1 MEQARVKFV
10 IRNRVNYAWGE
21 GRRARAKIKR
31 SQEAHLDRFRV
42 VSLVGG
48 DVVHRDATRTLDA
61 ALAEA
66 GSRMRQDLK
75 ITEVRIL
82 RVALGS
88 SGAAAAPQPSPLTCA
103 PLALAA

>member
-1 MEQARVKFV
+1 
-10 IRNRVNYAWGE
+10 
-21 GRRARAKIKR
+21 
-31 SQEAHLDRFRV
+31 
-42 VSLVGG
+42 
-48 DVVHRDATRTLDA
+48 
-61 ALAEA
+61 
-66 GSRMRQDLK
+66 MRQDLK